1 MRMSLMDIILYGGI
15 VLGVGFVCLL
25 GYRIAR
31 KKQGAPDAKSTVMN
45 KINDFYLMQ
54 DNSKL

>member
-1 MRMSLMDIILYGGI
+1 MDIILYGGI
-15 VLGVGFVCLL
+15 ALGVGFVCSL

-31 KKQGAPDAKSTVMN
+31 KKRGAPEAKSAVMD
-45 KINDFYLMQ
+45 KINDFYSMQ

>member
-1 MRMSLMDIILYGGI
+1 MDIILYGGV
-15 VLGVGFVCLL
+15 VLGVGFVCSL

-31 KKQGAPDAKSTVMN
+31 KKRGAPETKSAVMN
-45 KINDFYLMQ
+45 KISDFYSMQ

>member
-1 MRMSLMDIILYGGI
+1 MDIILYGGI
-15 VLGVGFVCLL
+15 VLGVGFVCSL

-31 KKQGAPDAKSTVMN
+31 KKRGEPDAKSGVMD
-45 KINDFYLMQ
+45 KINDFYSMQ